1 MDYWLRN
8 THSFLFS
15 FFFFFLN
22 LDSHHAR
29 LNKFLQ
35 DPPHRNQSSYLC
47 LSVWLKVLDNKF
59 YFLTAGSLV
68 YLLVALLVFQLI
80 VYNTIY
86 NTISCSFGSEAME
99 NFVRCK
105 FVLQSWFTF
114 LRQIWRSGRELL
126 WLSM

>member
-15 FFFFFLN
+15 FFFLFFWIWI
-22 LDSHHAR
+22 HIM
-29 LNKFLQ
+29 Q
-35 DPPHRNQSSYLC
+35 DWTNSCRTHRNQSSYLC

-86 NTISCSFGSEAME
+86 NTISCSSGSEAME